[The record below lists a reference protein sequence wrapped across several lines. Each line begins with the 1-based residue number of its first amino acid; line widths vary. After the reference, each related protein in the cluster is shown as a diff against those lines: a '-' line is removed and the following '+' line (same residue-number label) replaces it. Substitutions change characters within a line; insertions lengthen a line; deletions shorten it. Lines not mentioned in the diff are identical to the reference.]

1 MSDLSPTV
9 TCRGKICYWCKEM
22 TDMHTNEEP
31 TQVELPVTV
40 AEDAAPAKNSRRN
53 IIIGA
58 SAAAVLVLGG
68 AAAFVIPKLVHDHR
82 VGTYHELQA
91 ETTALLEKI
100 SENTARQDAA
110 EGLFELSTREAGMLA
125 TALAETGKTSEPII
139 LKADAAA
146 VTDAATKLQE
156 AVTGI
161 DVGEELSEN
170 ATTLEKAVKEAR
182 ESDAE
187 AVKQAEAEKK
197 DPPAPSVPATWHET
211 SVDDAAALAF
221 PKDTTPTVGLV
232 ADASVTAETV
242 TNAETFLEEVTKNAD
257 TVKKQLAKKTAD
269 LDTLAAEVDAAL
281 SSLEGAAQ
289 HAPGQASKVAEAAS
303 KAGDTKKL
311 TEAAAAAAKPEL
323 SGFALK
329 NAVDAYIA
337 QAKAV
342 QKAHADQEAKEA
354 AAATAAAEGAAGY
367 TDPGTGAYVPVEQG
381 WGGGGWADPGTTGGG
396 WIGGGSTGG
405 GSANTGSGSGSTGGG
420 STGGGNTGGGGGTG
434 GGNTGGG
441 GYTPPPHQCPAA
453 PPGWYDSGS
462 TFNGCPIYAPPGSGG
477 ADEW

>member
-1 MSDLSPTV
+1 
-9 TCRGKICYWCKEM
+9 M

-31 TQVELPVTV
+31 TQVELPVTA
-40 AEDAAPAKNSRRN
+40 AEDAAPAKSIRRRN
-53 IIIGA
+53 IVIGA

-68 AAAFVIPKLVHDHR
+68 AAAFVFPKLIHDHR
-82 VGTYHELQA
+82 VDSYHELQA
-91 ETTALLEKI
+91 ETTALLEQI

-110 EGLFELSTREAGMLA
+110 DGLFELSTREAGSLA

-156 AVTGI
+156 AITGI
-161 DVGEELSEN
+161 DVEEELSEN
-170 ATTLEKAVKEAR
+170 ATKLENAVKEAR

-187 AVKQAEAEKK
+187 AAKQAKADKK
-197 DPPAPSVPATWHET
+197 DPPAPSTPATWHET
-211 SVDDAAALAF
+211 SVEDAAALAF

-257 TVKKQLAKKTAD
+257 KVKKLLAKKTAD
-269 LDTLAAEVDAAL
+269 LDSLAAEVDAAL

-289 HAPGQASKVAEAAS
+289 HTPGQATKVAEAAS

-323 SGFALK
+323 SGYALK

-342 QKAHADQEAKEA
+342 QKAHADKEAKEA
-354 AAATAAAEGAAGY
+354 AEAAAAAAAAEGAAGY

-381 WGGGGWADPGTTGGG
+381 WGGGGWTGDGGSAGGG
-396 WIGGGSTGG
+396 WTGG
-405 GSANTGSGSGSTGGG
+405 GSSSGGGGGITGG
-420 STGGGNTGGGGGTG
+420 GGGNTGGGGGGNTG

-453 PPGWYDSGS
+453 PPGWYDTGS
-462 TFNGCPIYAPPGSGG
+462 TGNGCPIYAPPKTPG
-477 ADEW
+477 EW

>member
-1 MSDLSPTV
+1 
-9 TCRGKICYWCKEM
+9 
-22 TDMHTNEEP
+22 MHTNEEP

-82 VGTYHELQA
+82 VDTYHELQA

-125 TALAETGKTSEPII
+125 TALAETGKTSVPII

-161 DVGEELSEN
+161 EVGEELSEN
-170 ATTLEKAVKEAR
+170 AIALEEAVKEAR

-197 DPPAPSVPATWHET
+197 DPPAPSAPATWHET

-221 PKDTTPTVGLV
+221 PTDKTPTVGLV
-232 ADASVTAETV
+232 ADASVTSETV
-242 TNAETFLEEVTKNAD
+242 TNAQSFLEEVTKNAD

-269 LDTLAAEVDAAL
+269 LDTLAAKVDAAL

-289 HAPGQASKVAEAAS
+289 HAPGQATKVAEAAS

-311 TEAAAAAAKPEL
+311 TEAAAAAANPEL

-329 NAVDAYIA
+329 NAVDVYIA

-342 QKAHADQEAKEA
+342 QKAHADKEAKEA
-354 AAATAAAEGAAGY
+354 AEAAAAAAAAEGAAGY

-381 WGGGGWADPGTTGGG
+381 WGGGGGWADPGTTGGG
-396 WIGGGSTGG
+396 WTGGGSTGG
-405 GSANTGSGSGSTGGG
+405 GSANTGGGSG
-420 STGGGNTGGGGGTG
+420 STGGGNTGGGGGGNTG
-434 GGNTGGG
+434 GGGGGNGG
-441 GYTPPPHQCPAA
+441 GYTPPPHECPA
-453 PPGWYDSGS
+453 PPAGWWWGGS
-462 TFNGCPIYAPPGSGG
+462 TGNGCPIYLPPGGG
-477 ADEW
+477 DTEGW

>member
-31 TQVELPVTV
+31 TQVDEPVTV
-40 AEDAAPAKNSRRN
+40 AEDAAPAKNTRRRN
-53 IIIGA
+53 IVIGA

-68 AAAFVIPKLVHDHR
+68 AAALVIPKLVHDHR
-82 VGTYHELQA
+82 VDSYHELQA
-91 ETTALLEKI
+91 ETTALLEQI
-100 SENTARQDAA
+100 GENTARQDAA
-110 EGLFELSTREAGMLA
+110 DGLFELSTREAGVLA
-125 TALAETGKTSEPII
+125 TALAETGKTSEPVV

-146 VTDAATKLQE
+146 VTEAGTKLDE
-156 AVTGI
+156 AVAGI
-161 DVGEELSEN
+161 DVDEELSEN
-170 ATTLEKAVKEAR
+170 ATTLEHAVKEAR
-182 ESDAE
+182 EGDAE
-187 AVKQAEAEKK
+187 AAKQAEADKK
-197 DPPAPSVPATWHET
+197 EPPAPSVAATWHEI
-211 SVDDAAALAF
+211 SIDEAAALAF

-232 ADASVTAETV
+232 ADASVTSETV
-242 TNAETFLEEVTKNAD
+242 TNAQTFLEEVTKNAD
-257 TVKKQLAKKTAD
+257 TVKKQLAKKTAA
-269 LDTLAAEVDAAL
+269 LDSLASEVDAAL
-281 SSLEGAAQ
+281 SSLESAAQ
-289 HAPGQASKVAEAAS
+289 HAPGQAPKVTEAAS

-354 AAATAAAEGAAGY
+354 AEAAAAAAAAEGAAGY

-396 WIGGGSTGG
+396 WTGGGSTGG
-405 GSANTGSGSGSTGGG
+405 GSANTGGGSG